1 MISLLIS
8 LVIEP
13 FDRLDSKSSIVFM
26 KQIDRQQRS

>member
-13 FDRLDSKSSIVFM
+13 FDRLDSKSNVVFM